1 MLEFK
6 TYNKAN
12 DDSKYIRFTV
22 FCDEQ
27 GVKKSHEIDE
37 LDDNLQVLHIVA
49 YENSKSVATCSFFKE
64 DGDMWHAGRIAVLKE
79 HRKKGYGRAVLE
91 QAEKEMKKY
100 GAKSVF
106 ISAQTQAQKFYEALG
121 YKAYGDIYPEEDIP
135 HIAMKKYL

>member
-37 LDDNLQVLHIVA
+37 LDDILQVLHIVA
-49 YENSKSVATCSFFKE
+49 YENSKPVATCRFFKE
-64 DGDMWHAGRIAVLKE
+64 YGNVWHAGRIAVLKE

-91 QAEKEMKKY
+91 QAEKEMKKQ

-121 YKAYGDIYPEEDIP
+121 YKAYGDVYPEEDIP

>member
-1 MLEFK
+1 MLKFK
-6 TYNKAN
+6 TFNKAC
-12 DDSKYIRFTV
+12 DDSKYIRFCV

-27 GVKKSHEIDE
+27 GVKKNHEIDN
-37 LDDNLQVLHIVA
+37 LDDNIQVFHIVA
-49 YENSKSVATCSFFKE
+49 YENSKPVATCRFYRE

-91 QAEKEMKKY
+91 QAEKEMKMH

-135 HIAMKKYL
+135 HIAMKKFL